1 MKLGYINYL
10 NCYPYYYHMFEK
22 QSVSGI
28 NIISGLPGQ
37 LNRKMSAGELDMSP
51 ISSASCAD
59 IAPNVFV
66 LPDFCLSSVGY
77 VGSVMLLSK
86 EPIEAL
92 DKKKIG
98 LSTASHTTVTLLKII
113 LKKYYDVDPVYLPA
127 GPKPNLNGVD
137 ACLVIGNHAMV
148 KMDEPAPYTY
158 DLGDLWLRK
167 TGFPVVFAVFTILKS
182 TAESYA
188 GEIEAIRQSFRLS
201 LESMKN
207 DREKIITCA
216 GEKYPEIPYDLDKYF
231 SRLHYSFSDDL
242 KKALSFYLELGS
254 DLGFLKKISKL
265 DFYNQ

>member
-22 QSVSGI
+22 QPVNGI
-28 NIISGLPGQ
+28 NIVPGLPGR

-51 ISSASCAD
+51 VSSASCAD
-59 IAPNVFV
+59 MAPDVYV

-77 VGSVMLLSK
+77 VGSVMLFSK

-98 LSTASHTTVTLLKII
+98 LSSASHTTVTLLKII
-113 LKKYYDVDPVYLPA
+113 LKKYYNVDPVYLAA
-127 GPKPNLNGVD
+127 GPKPDLNGVD

-167 TGFPVVFAVFTILKS
+167 TGFPVVFAVFTVQKRVADKYS
-182 TAESYA
+182 K
-188 GEIEAIRQSFRLS
+188 EIEDIRRSFRLS
-201 LESMKN
+201 LESMKSE
-207 DREKIITCA
+207 REKVISCA
-216 GEKYPEIPYDLDKYF
+216 GEKYPDIIYDLDKYF

-242 KKALSFYLELGS
+242 KKALSFYHEMGNE
-254 DLGFLKKISKL
+254 LGFLKKISKL
-265 DFYNQ
+265 DFYKV